1 MLWLRK
7 RKEEG
12 VAQSKIIELFSV
24 HLFFGFVDEVRSS
37 WVQLCR
43 KFQQIVPHGGD
54 FRAVFIFFLCIG
66 QALSFH
72 TSFTTCCSDLGEGG
86 RACIIFSPPLI
97 QHSSNFHPPPLFFYS
112 VEICQPLKSERFFF
126 FSLSLQAMN
135 FFKNSCPEF
144 QRSTEVN
151 RVLHSV

>member
-1 MLWLRK
+1 MYN
-7 RKEEG
+7 
-12 VAQSKIIELFSV
+12 
-24 HLFFGFVDEVRSS
+24 
-37 WVQLCR
+37 
-43 KFQQIVPHGGD
+43 
-54 FRAVFIFFLCIG
+54 IF
-66 QALSFH
+66 
-72 TSFTTCCSDLGEGG
+72 TSFNSAFIQLS
-86 RACIIFSPPLI
+86 SPP
-97 QHSSNFHPPPLFFYS
+97 FFFYS